1 MTESDESFNRVIE
14 TLKEPVPVDPGLTAR
29 VMSEIE
35 RLPAPAPGSSSVWS
49 RLAWLWE
56 GRWTI
61 RMSPVG
67 AFSAAAVVIAL
78 VLVGRRL
85 GGGKSEPIQESVTAP
100 VSQWAQ
106 FVLVAPAATSV
117 SVVGD
122 FNDWNVAA
130 TPLVQGRGNG
140 VWWVTIPL
148 APGRYRYSF
157 VVDGATWL
165 RDPDGAA
172 VEDEFGRPNSVLT
185 IGGP

>member
-1 MTESDESFNRVIE
+1 VTESDESFARVVE
-14 TLKEPVPVDPGLTAR
+14 TLKEPVAIDPGLAAR

-35 RLPAPAPGSSSVWS
+35 RLPIPSAGSSSVWS
-49 RLAWLWE
+49 RLSWLWE

-67 AFSAAAVVIAL
+67 ALSAAAVIVAL
-78 VLVGRRL
+78 ILVGRSL
-85 GGGKSEPIQESVTAP
+85 GGPSPEALPEIAP
-100 VSQWAQ
+100 NPSSQWAQ

-140 VWWVTIPL
+140 IWWVTVPL

-157 VVDGATWL
+157 VVNDTTWL
-165 RDPDGAA
+165 SDPDAAA